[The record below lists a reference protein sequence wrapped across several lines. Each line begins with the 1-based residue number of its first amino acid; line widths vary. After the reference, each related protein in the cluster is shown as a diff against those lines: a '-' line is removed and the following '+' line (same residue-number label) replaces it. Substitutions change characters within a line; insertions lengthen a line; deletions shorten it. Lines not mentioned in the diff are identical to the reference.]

1 MSNTDKI
8 NIGLHKQDKLSVI
21 EIGNGL
27 NLDCLRKD
35 VIGIFHNK
43 RLKITVDTNLSTT
56 VILDVTL
63 DPFHGKYYAYRKP
76 DNRPRNENA
85 NSNNPKT
92 ILKQLPTMVNK
103 RLSSLSID
111 EDEFD
116 KTKLLSLTF
125 FRFNKNLKFETIQ
138 TTPLQNRSSKL
149 LWFDSYVAEVKKNI
163 GKVFLNLVRKYF
175 YKQYF

>member
-1 MSNTDKI
+1 
-8 NIGLHKQDKLSVI
+8 
-21 EIGNGL
+21 
-27 NLDCLRKD
+27 
-35 VIGIFHNK
+35 
-43 RLKITVDTNLSTT
+43 
-56 VILDVTL
+56 
-63 DPFHGKYYAYRKP
+63 
-76 DNRPRNENA
+76 
-85 NSNNPKT
+85 
-92 ILKQLPTMVNK
+92 MVNK

-125 FRFNKNLKFETIQ
+125 IRFNKNLKFETIQ

-163 GKVFLNLVRKYF
+163 GKVFLYLVRKYF

>member
-27 NLDCLRKD
+27 NLDCLRKG

-56 VILDVTL
+56 DILDVTL

-125 FRFNKNLKFETIQ
+125 IRFNKNLKFETIQ

-163 GKVFLNLVRKYF
+163 GKVFLYLVRKYF